1 MNTITKVLIIA
12 ICSVA
17 LSIVWFR
24 TADASTHDDCVAYWS
39 QRTASWNNAPSAQ
52 DISNNPVF
60 CGDVQ

>member
-1 MNTITKVLIIA
+1 MKYLIIA
-12 ICSVA
+12 IITIVA
-17 LSIVWFR
+17 CGFWFR
-24 TADASTHDDCVAYWS
+24 AADASTHDDCVAYWT